1 MIAKEL
7 LNPKSI
13 VICGVSSDVH
23 KPGGKA
29 LKNLLES
36 PFKGQ
41 VYAVNPKETEVQ
53 GVKCY
58 AKVDDLPQ
66 VDCAILCIA
75 AKFCT
80 QTVDVLAKEKGTK
93 GFIIISAGFSEENAE
108 GAAIEKH
115 IVDTINSV
123 GGSLIGPNCT
133 GFLNTNYAGCFDTPI
148 PTLDPKGVDFITG
161 SGATA
166 VFIKEYGMSNGLKFN
181 SVWAVGNS
189 AQLGIEDVLEHL
201 DETFDP
207 ERSSRVIMLY
217 MEKIGDPQRL
227 LKHSRSLIN
236 KGCHIAAIK
245 SGGSVAGS
253 RAASS
258 HTGALATNDAAVDA
272 LFRKAG
278 IVRCQNRQELTT
290 VCAVFMYPELK
301 GNRCAVVT
309 HAGGPAVM
317 LTDVLSNGGMEVPS
331 LKEHPKAPELLSKLF
346 AGSSVGNPIDFLAT
360 GTAEQ
365 LGYILDAVENDFD
378 EIDFSVVIFGSP
390 GLFSNKEVYDLLDQ
404 KMRTCKKPIFPVLP
418 SIINVKEE
426 IEDFIAKGNI
436 NFPEECVL
444 GNAIC
449 KIYNTP
455 KPKTGIVES
464 LPIDKLIISP
474 ANEPANEPDKDA
486 VAAVAESIRQW
497 GMLSPITVSPK
508 DGNYRVVAGAKRVR
522 AAALAGMKE
531 IMAYIQEDAA
541 VSDQPDIDVVRIRK
555 TVERCK
561 DGYMEIADY
570 NELLDAAG
578 ISRKKSVEVSNKEDA
593 LAFAKEV
600 GCSKDVPLVMKVV
613 GPLHKSDVGG
623 VTLGVKDLDTVAR
636 EFDRLIVIPE
646 TYAVEMYPM
655 LDGTDVYIGA
665 IRDPKFGHQVFFGL
679 GGIFIEVLKDV
690 ESVLV
695 PTNKEEVLK
704 KLKNLKGYKI
714 LEGVRGQEGV
724 NLDLYADQIVR
735 VSALVQAAP
744 EIAEMDLNPLLG
756 NPRYVTA
763 VDARIRL
770 EK

>member
-13 VICGVSSDVH
+13 VVCGASSDIH

-36 PFKGQ
+36 PFRGP

-58 AKVDDLPQ
+58 ASVNDLPQ
-66 VDCAILCIA
+66 VECAILCIA
-75 AKFCT
+75 AKFCA
-80 QTVDVLAKEKGTK
+80 QTVDVLAKEKCCK
-93 GFIIISAGFSEENAE
+93 GFIIISAGFSEESHE
-108 GAAIEKH
+108 GAEIEKH

-133 GFLNTNYAGCFDTPI
+133 GFLNVNYAGCFDTPI
-148 PTLDPKGVDFITG
+148 PTLDPHGVDFITG

-166 VFIKEYGMSNGLKFN
+166 VFIKEYGISNGLKFN

-207 ERSSRVIMLY
+207 VKSSHVIMLY

-245 SGGSVAGS
+245 SGGSAAGS

-258 HTGALATNDAAVDA
+258 HTGALATNDAVVEA

-278 IVRCQNRQELTT
+278 IVRCHNRQELTT
-290 VCAVFMYPELK
+290 VCGVFMHPEIK
-301 GNRCAVVT
+301 GKRCAVIT

-317 LTDVLSNGGMEVPS
+317 LTDVLSDGGLEVPP
-331 LKEHPKAPELLSKLF
+331 LKDHPASPALLAKLF
-346 AGSSVGNPIDFLAT
+346 GGSSVGNPIDFLAT

-365 LGYILDAVENDFD
+365 LGYIIDTVENEYTD
-378 EIDFSVVIFGSP
+378 IDFSVVIFGSP
-390 GLFSNKEVYDLLDQ
+390 GLFSNKEVYDLLDE
-404 KMRTCKKPIFPVLP
+404 KMKTCKKPIFPVLP
-418 SIINVKEE
+418 SIINVKDE
-426 IEDFIAKGNI
+426 INDFIAKGRI

-449 KIYNTP
+449 KVYNTP
-455 KPKTGIVES
+455 KPQPENVEM
-464 LPIDKLIISP
+464 PKIDT
-474 ANEPANEPDKDA
+474 A
-486 VAAVAESIRQW
+486 
-497 GMLSPITVSPK
+497 
-508 DGNYRVVAGAKRVR
+508 
-522 AAALAGMKE
+522 
-531 IMAYIQEDAA
+531 
-541 VSDQPDIDVVRIRK
+541 RIRK
-555 TVERCK
+555 CIDSCEN
-561 DGYMEIADY
+561 GYIGPDKIY
-570 NELLDAAG
+570 ELLDAAG
-578 ISRKKSVEVSNKEDA
+578 IAQKQIRVVDKKQQA
-593 LAFAKEV
+593 LDFANQV
-600 GCSKDVPLVMKVV
+600 GYPLVMKVV
-613 GPLHKSDVGG
+613 GPVHKSDVGG
-623 VTLGVKDLDTVAR
+623 VTLNVRDIETVGK
-636 EFDRLIVIPE
+636 EFDRLMAIKD

-655 LDGTDVYIGA
+655 LDGTEVYIGA

-690 ESVLV
+690 QSALV
-695 PTNKEEVLK
+695 PINADEAKEALT
-704 KLKNLKGYKI
+704 KLRGYKI
-714 LEGVRGQEGV
+714 LQGVRGQQPV
-724 NLDLYADQIVR
+724 NVDIYAEQIAR
-735 VSALVQAAP
+735 VAALVMAAP

-756 NPRYVTA
+756 NPKNVVA
-763 VDARIRL
+763 VDARIRI

>member
-7 LNPKSI
+7 LNPRSI
-13 VICGVSSDVH
+13 VVCGASSDIH

-36 PFKGQ
+36 SFKGE
-41 VYAVNPKETEVQ
+41 VYAVNPKESEVQ

-58 AKVDDLPQ
+58 AKVEELPQ

-75 AKFCT
+75 AKFCAA
-80 QTVDVLAKEKGTK
+80 TVDVLTQQKGTK
-93 GFIIISAGFSEENAE
+93 GFIIVSAGFSEESAE
-108 GAAIEKH
+108 GAAVEKH
-115 IVDTINSV
+115 IVDSINAV

-133 GFLNTNYAGCFDTPI
+133 GFLNTNYSGCFDTPI
-148 PTLDPKGVDFITG
+148 PKLDPHGVDFITG

-166 VFIKEYGMSNGLKFN
+166 VFIKEYGISNGLTFN

-207 ERSSRVIMLY
+207 VKSSRVIMLY

-227 LKHSRSLIN
+227 LKHSRNLIN
-236 KGCHIAAIK
+236 KGCRIAAIK
-245 SGGSVAGS
+245 SGGSAAGS

-290 VCAVFMYPELK
+290 VCAVFMHPELK
-301 GNRCAVVT
+301 GKRCAVVT

-331 LKEHPKAPELLSKLF
+331 LKDHPKSPELLSKLF
-346 AGSSVGNPIDFLAT
+346 GGSSVGNPIDFLAT

-365 LGYILDAVENDFD
+365 LGYILDAVENDYD

-390 GLFSNKEVYDLLDQ
+390 GLFSNKEVYDLLDE
-404 KMRTCKKPIFPVLP
+404 KMKTCKKPIFPVLP
-418 SIINVKEE
+418 SIINVKDE
-426 IEDFIAKGNI
+426 IADFIAKGRI

-444 GNAIC
+444 GNALC
-449 KIYNTP
+449 KVYNTP
-455 KPKTGIVES
+455 KPQPENVEQ
-464 LPIDKLIISP
+464 P
-474 ANEPANEPDKDA
+474 A
-486 VAAVAESIRQW
+486 
-497 GMLSPITVSPK
+497 
-508 DGNYRVVAGAKRVR
+508 
-522 AAALAGMKE
+522 
-531 IMAYIQEDAA
+531 
-541 VSDQPDIDVVRIRK
+541 IDVARIRK
-555 TVERCK
+555 TIERCK
-561 DGYMEIADY
+561 SGYLEIADY

-578 ISRKKSVEVSNKEDA
+578 ISRKKSVEVSKVEDA
-593 LAFAKEV
+593 IAFAKEV

-623 VTLGVKDLDTVAR
+623 VTLGVKDLETVEK
-636 EFDRLIVIPE
+636 EFNRLIVIPE

-665 IRDPKFGHQVFFGL
+665 IKDAKFGHQIFFGL

-690 ESVLV
+690 QSALAPITAAEA
-695 PTNKEEVLK
+695 KEMLK
-704 KLKNLKGYKI
+704 QLKGYKI

-724 NLDLYADQIVR
+724 NLDLYADQIAR

-763 VDARIRL
+763 VDARIRI

>member
-1 MIAKEL
+1 MICKEL

-13 VICGVSSDVH
+13 VVCGASSDIH

-36 PFKGQ
+36 NFKGQ
-41 VYAVNPKETEVQ
+41 VYTVNPKETEVQ
-53 GVKCY
+53 GIKCY
-58 AKVDDLPQ
+58 TKVDDLPQ

-75 AKFCT
+75 AKFCA
-80 QTVDVLAKEKGTK
+80 QTVDVLTQQKGTK

-115 IVDTINSV
+115 IVDSINAV

-148 PTLDPKGVDFITG
+148 PTLDPHGVDFITG

-166 VFIKEYGMSNGLKFN
+166 VFIKEYGITNGLTFN

-207 ERSSRVIMLY
+207 EKSSRVIMLY
-217 MEKIGDPQRL
+217 MEKVGDPQRL

-245 SGGSVAGS
+245 SGGSAAGS

-290 VCAVFMYPELK
+290 VCGVFMYPELK

-331 LKEHPKAPELLSKLF
+331 LKDHPASPALLEKLF

-365 LGYILDAVENDFD
+365 LGYILDAVENDYED
-378 EIDFSVVIFGSP
+378 IDFSVVIFGSP
-390 GLFSNKEVYDLLDQ
+390 GLFSNREVYKLLDE
-404 KMRTCKKPIFPVLP
+404 KMKTCKKPIFPVLP

-426 IEDFIAKGNI
+426 IQEFIDRGRI

-444 GNAIC
+444 GNALC
-449 KIYNTP
+449 KVYNTP
-455 KPKTGIVES
+455 KPQPENVEQ
-464 LPIDKLIISP
+464 P
-474 ANEPANEPDKDA
+474 A
-486 VAAVAESIRQW
+486 
-497 GMLSPITVSPK
+497 
-508 DGNYRVVAGAKRVR
+508 
-522 AAALAGMKE
+522 
-531 IMAYIQEDAA
+531 
-541 VSDQPDIDVVRIRK
+541 IDVERIRK
-555 TVERCK
+555 TVDRCK

-578 ISRKKSVEVSNKEDA
+578 ISRKKSVEVDKVEDA
-593 LAFAKEV
+593 IAFAKEV

-623 VTLGVKDLDTVAR
+623 VTLGVKDLETVEK
-636 EFDRLIVIPE
+636 EFNRLIVIPE

-665 IRDPKFGHQVFFGL
+665 IKDPKFGHQIFFGL

-690 ESVLV
+690 QSALAPITAAEATEML
-695 PTNKEEVLK
+695 T
-704 KLKNLKGYKI
+704 KLRGYKI
-714 LEGVRGQEGV
+714 LQGVRGQEPV
-724 NLDLYADQIVR
+724 NIDLYAEQVAR

>member
-7 LNPKSI
+7 LNPRSI
-13 VICGVSSDVH
+13 VVCGASSDIH

-36 PFKGQ
+36 NFKGQ
-41 VYAVNPKETEVQ
+41 VYTVNPKETEVQ
-53 GVKCY
+53 GIKCY
-58 AKVDDLPQ
+58 TKVDDLPQ

-75 AKFCT
+75 AKFCA
-80 QTVDVLAKEKGTK
+80 QTVDVLTQQKGTK

-115 IVDTINSV
+115 IVDSINAV

-166 VFIKEYGMSNGLKFN
+166 VFIKEYGITNGLTFN

-207 ERSSRVIMLY
+207 EKSSRVIMLY
-217 MEKIGDPQRL
+217 MEKVGDPQRL

-245 SGGSVAGS
+245 SGGSAAGS

-290 VCAVFMYPELK
+290 VCGVFMYPELK

-331 LKEHPKAPELLSKLF
+331 LKDHPASPALLEKLF

-365 LGYILDAVENDFD
+365 LGYILDAVENDYED
-378 EIDFSVVIFGSP
+378 IDFSVVIFGSP
-390 GLFSNKEVYDLLDQ
+390 GLFSNREVYKLLDE
-404 KMRTCKKPIFPVLP
+404 KMKTCKKPIFPVLP

-426 IEDFIAKGNI
+426 IQEFIDRGRI

-444 GNAIC
+444 GNAVLGNALC
-449 KIYNTP
+449 KVYNTP
-455 KPKTGIVES
+455 KPQPENVEQ
-464 LPIDKLIISP
+464 P
-474 ANEPANEPDKDA
+474 A
-486 VAAVAESIRQW
+486 
-497 GMLSPITVSPK
+497 
-508 DGNYRVVAGAKRVR
+508 
-522 AAALAGMKE
+522 
-531 IMAYIQEDAA
+531 
-541 VSDQPDIDVVRIRK
+541 IDVERIRK
-555 TVERCK
+555 TVDRCK

-578 ISRKKSVEVSNKEDA
+578 ISRKKSVEVDKVEDA
-593 LAFAKEV
+593 IAFAKEV

-623 VTLGVKDLDTVAR
+623 VTLGVKDLETVEK
-636 EFDRLIVIPE
+636 EFNRLIVIPE

-665 IRDPKFGHQVFFGL
+665 IKDPKFGHQLFFGL

-690 ESVLV
+690 QSALAPITAAEA
-695 PTNKEEVLK
+695 KEMLT
-704 KLKNLKGYKI
+704 KLRGYKI
-714 LEGVRGQEGV
+714 LQGVRGQEPV
-724 NLDLYADQIVR
+724 NIDLYAEQVAR

>member
-1 MIAKEL
+1 MINPKL
-7 LNPKSI
+7 LDPKSI
-13 VICGVSSDVH
+13 VVCGASSDIH

-36 PFKGQ
+36 AFHGE

-75 AKFCT
+75 AKFCA
-80 QTVDVLAKEKGTK
+80 QTVDILAKEKGCR
-93 GFIIISAGFSEENAE
+93 GFIIVSAGFSEESHE
-108 GAAIEKH
+108 GAEIEKH

-133 GFLNTNYAGCFDTPI
+133 GFLNTNYSGCFDTPI
-148 PTLDPKGVDFITG
+148 PKLDPKGVDFITG

-207 ERSSRVIMLY
+207 EKSSHVIMLY

-245 SGGSVAGS
+245 SGGSAAGS

-272 LFRKAG
+272 LFQKAG

-290 VCAVFMYPELK
+290 VCGVFMHPELK
-301 GNRCAVVT
+301 GKRCAVIT

-317 LTDVLSNGGMEVPS
+317 LTDVLSNGGMEVPP
-331 LKEHPKAPELLSKLF
+331 LKDHPASPALLAKLF
-346 AGSSVGNPIDFLAT
+346 GGSSVGNPIDFLAT

-365 LGYILDAVENDFD
+365 LGYIIDTVENEYD

-390 GLFSNKEVYDLLDQ
+390 GLFSNKEVYNLLDE
-404 KMRTCKKPIFPVLP
+404 KMKTCKKPIFPVLP
-418 SIINVKEE
+418 SIINVKDE
-426 IEDFIAKGNI
+426 INDFIAKGRI

-444 GNAIC
+444 GNALV
-449 KIYNTP
+449 KVYNTP
-455 KPKTGIVES
+455 KPQPEHVD
-464 LPIDKLIISP
+464 LPKVD
-474 ANEPANEPDKDA
+474 
-486 VAAVAESIRQW
+486 VA
-497 GMLSPITVSPK
+497 
-508 DGNYRVVAGAKRVR
+508 
-522 AAALAGMKE
+522 
-531 IMAYIQEDAA
+531 
-541 VSDQPDIDVVRIRK
+541 RIRA
-555 TVERCK
+555 TVDRCK

-578 ISRKKSVEVSNKEDA
+578 ISRKKSVEVSKKEDA

-623 VTLGVKDLDTVAR
+623 VTLGVKDLDTVAK

-665 IRDPKFGHQVFFGL
+665 IRDEKFGHQIFFGL

-690 ESVLV
+690 QSALAPITAAEA
-695 PTNKEEVLK
+695 KEMLT
-704 KLKNLKGYKI
+704 KLRGYKI
-714 LEGVRGQEGV
+714 LQGVRGQEPV
-724 NLDLYADQIVR
+724 NLDLYADQIAR

-756 NPRYVTA
+756 NPKYVTA

>member
-7 LNPKSI
+7 LNPRSI
-13 VICGVSSDVH
+13 VVCGASSDIH
-23 KPGGKA
+23 KPGGKS

-36 PFKGQ
+36 PFKGN

-58 AKVDDLPQ
+58 SRVEDLPQ

-75 AKFCT
+75 AKFCA
-80 QTVDVLAKEKGTK
+80 QTVDVLAKEKGCK
-93 GFIIISAGFSEENAE
+93 GFIIVSAGFSEENAE

-133 GFLNTNYAGCFDTPI
+133 GFLNVNYAGCFDTPI
-148 PTLDPKGVDFITG
+148 PPLDPKGVDFITG

-166 VFIKEYGMSNGLKFN
+166 VFIKEYGISNGLKFN

-207 ERSSRVIMLY
+207 EKSSHVIMLY

-245 SGGSVAGS
+245 SGGSAAGS

-290 VCAVFMYPELK
+290 VCAVFMHPELK
-301 GNRCAVVT
+301 GKRCAVIT

-331 LKEHPKAPELLSKLF
+331 LKDHPASPALLEKLF
-346 AGSSVGNPIDFLAT
+346 GGSSVGNPIDFLAT

-365 LGYILDAVENDFD
+365 LGYIIDTVENEYD

-390 GLFSNKEVYDLLDQ
+390 GLFSNKEVYDLLDE
-404 KMRTCKKPIFPVLP
+404 KMKTCKKPIFPVLP
-418 SIINVKEE
+418 SIINVKDE
-426 IEDFIAKGNI
+426 INDFISKGRI

-449 KIYNTP
+449 KVYNTP
-455 KPKTGIVES
+455 KPQPVDVE
-464 LPIDKLIISP
+464 
-474 ANEPANEPDKDA
+474 
-486 VAAVAESIRQW
+486 Q
-497 GMLSPITVSPK
+497 PK
-508 DGNYRVVAGAKRVR
+508 
-522 AAALAGMKE
+522 
-531 IMAYIQEDAA
+531 
-541 VSDQPDIDVVRIRK
+541 IDVARIRA
-555 TVERCK
+555 TVDRCK
-561 DGYMEIADY
+561 DGYLEIADY

-578 ISRKKSVEVSNKEDA
+578 ISRKKSVEVSKKEDA

-623 VTLGVKDLDTVAR
+623 VTLGVKDLDTVAK

-665 IRDPKFGHQVFFGL
+665 IRDPKFGHQIFFGL

-690 ESVLV
+690 QSALAPISAAEA
-695 PTNKEEVLK
+695 KEMLK
-704 KLKNLKGYKI
+704 QLKGYKI

-724 NLDLYADQIVR
+724 NLDLYAEQVAR

>member
-7 LNPKSI
+7 LNPRSI
-13 VICGVSSDVH
+13 VVCGASSDIH

-36 PFKGQ
+36 PFSGP
-41 VYAVNPKETEVQ
+41 VYAVNPKETEVH

-66 VDCAILCIA
+66 VECAILCIA
-75 AKFCT
+75 AKFCA
-80 QTVDVLAKEKGTK
+80 QTVDVLAKEKGCK
-93 GFIIISAGFSEENAE
+93 GFIIISAGFSEESHE
-108 GAAIEKH
+108 GALIEQH
-115 IVDTINSV
+115 ITDTINSV

-133 GFLNTNYAGCFDTPI
+133 GFLNVHYAGCFDTPI
-148 PTLDPKGVDFITG
+148 PPLNPKGVDFITG

-166 VFIKEYGMSNGLKFN
+166 VFIKEYGMSNGLQFN

-207 ERSSRVIMLY
+207 EKSSHVIMLY

-245 SGGSVAGS
+245 SGGSAAGS

-278 IVRCQNRQELTT
+278 IVRCHNRQELTT
-290 VCAVFMYPELK
+290 VCGVFMYPEIK
-301 GNRCAVVT
+301 GKRCAVIT

-317 LTDVLSNGGMEVPS
+317 LTDVLSNGGMEVPP
-331 LKEHPKAPELLSKLF
+331 LKDHPASPALLAKLF
-346 AGSSVGNPIDFLAT
+346 GGSSVGNPIDFLAT

-365 LGYILDAVENDFD
+365 LGYIIDTVENEYD

-390 GLFSNKEVYDLLDQ
+390 GLFSNKEVYDLLDE
-404 KMRTCKKPIFPVLP
+404 KMKTCKKPIFPVLP
-418 SIINVKEE
+418 SIINVKDE
-426 IEDFIAKGNI
+426 IEDFIAKGRI

-449 KIYNTP
+449 KVYNTP
-455 KPKTGIVES
+455 KPQPEHVE
-464 LPIDKLIISP
+464 LPK
-474 ANEPANEPDKDA
+474 
-486 VAAVAESIRQW
+486 
-497 GMLSPITVSPK
+497 
-508 DGNYRVVAGAKRVR
+508 
-522 AAALAGMKE
+522 
-531 IMAYIQEDAA
+531 
-541 VSDQPDIDVVRIRK
+541 IDVARIRK
-555 TVERCK
+555 TIDRCK
-561 DGYMEIADY
+561 DGYLEIADY

-578 ISRKKSVEVSNKEDA
+578 ISRKKSVEVSKKEDA

-623 VTLGVKDLDTVAR
+623 VTLGVKDLDTVAK

-655 LDGTDVYIGA
+655 LEGTDVYIGA
-665 IRDPKFGHQVFFGL
+665 IKDAKFGHQIFFGL

-690 ESVLV
+690 QSALAPITAEEA
-695 PTNKEEVLK
+695 KEMLK
-704 KLKNLKGYKI
+704 QLKGYKI
-714 LEGVRGQEGV
+714 LQGVRGQEGV
-724 NLDLYADQIVR
+724 NLDLYADQVAR

-763 VDARIRL
+763 VDARIRI

>member
-7 LNPKSI
+7 LNPRSI
-13 VICGVSSDVH
+13 VICGASSDIH

-36 PFKGQ
+36 SFSGP

-53 GVKCY
+53 GIKCY
-58 AKVDDLPQ
+58 AKVEDLPQ

-75 AKFCT
+75 AKFCA
-80 QTVDVLAKEKGTK
+80 QTVDVLTQQKGTK
-93 GFIIISAGFSEENAE
+93 GFIIVSAGFSEENAE

-115 IVDTINSV
+115 IVDSINAV

-133 GFLNTNYAGCFDTPI
+133 GFLNTNYSGCFDTPI
-148 PTLDPKGVDFITG
+148 PKLDPKGVDFITG

-166 VFIKEYGMSNGLKFN
+166 VFIKEYGMTNGLKFN

-207 ERSSRVIMLY
+207 EKSSHVIMLY

-245 SGGSVAGS
+245 SGGSAAGS

-290 VCAVFMYPELK
+290 VCGVFMYPEIK
-301 GNRCAVVT
+301 GKRCAVIT

-317 LTDVLSNGGMEVPS
+317 LTDVLSNNGIEVPS
-331 LKEHPKAPELLSKLF
+331 LKDHPASPALLEKLF
-346 AGSSVGNPIDFLAT
+346 GGSSVGNPIDFLAT

-365 LGYILDAVENDFD
+365 LGYIIDTVENEYTD
-378 EIDFSVVIFGSP
+378 IDFSVVIFGSP
-390 GLFSNKEVYDLLDQ
+390 GLFSNREVYALLNE
-404 KMRTCKKPIFPVLP
+404 KMKTCKKPIFPVLP
-418 SIINVKEE
+418 SIINVKSE

-444 GNAIC
+444 GNALV
-449 KIYNTP
+449 KVYHTP
-455 KPKTGIVES
+455 KPQPENVEQ
-464 LPIDKLIISP
+464 P
-474 ANEPANEPDKDA
+474 A
-486 VAAVAESIRQW
+486 
-497 GMLSPITVSPK
+497 
-508 DGNYRVVAGAKRVR
+508 
-522 AAALAGMKE
+522 
-531 IMAYIQEDAA
+531 
-541 VSDQPDIDVVRIRK
+541 IDVARIRK

-561 DGYMEIADY
+561 SGYMEIADY

-578 ISRKKSVEVSNKEDA
+578 ISRKKSVEVSKVEDA

-623 VTLGVKDLDTVAR
+623 VTLGVKDLATVEK
-636 EFDRLIVIPE
+636 EFNRLIVIPE

-665 IRDPKFGHQVFFGL
+665 IKDPKFGHQIFFGL

-690 ESVLV
+690 QSALAPISAAEA
-695 PTNKEEVLK
+695 KEALT
-704 KLKNLKGYKI
+704 KLRGYKI
-714 LEGVRGQEGV
+714 LQGVRGQEAV
-724 NLDLYADQIVR
+724 NIDLYADQIAR

>member
-1 MIAKEL
+1 MINPKL
-7 LNPKSI
+7 LNPQSI
-13 VICGVSSDVH
+13 VICGASSDIH
-23 KPGGKA
+23 KPGGKS

-41 VYAVNPKETEVQ
+41 IYAVNPKETEVQ

-75 AKFCT
+75 AKFCA
-80 QTVDVLAKEKGTK
+80 QTVDVLAKEKGCR
-93 GFIIISAGFSEENAE
+93 GFIIVSAGFSEESHE
-108 GAAIEKH
+108 GAEIEKH
-115 IVDTINSV
+115 IVETINSV

-133 GFLNTNYAGCFDTPI
+133 GFLNVNYAGCFDTPI
-148 PTLDPKGVDFITG
+148 PKLDPKGVDFITG

-207 ERSSRVIMLY
+207 EKSSHVIMLY
-217 MEKIGDPQRL
+217 MEKIGDPMRL
-227 LKHSRSLIN
+227 LKHSRNLIN

-245 SGGSVAGS
+245 SGGSAAGS

-272 LFRKAG
+272 LFQKAG
-278 IVRCQNRQELTT
+278 IVRCHNRQELTT
-290 VCAVFMYPELK
+290 VCAVFMHPEIK
-301 GNRCAVVT
+301 GKRCAVIT

-331 LKEHPKAPELLSKLF
+331 LKDHPASPALLAKLF
-346 AGSSVGNPIDFLAT
+346 GGSSVGNPIDFLAT

-365 LGYILDAVENDFD
+365 LGYIIDTVENEYD

-390 GLFSNKEVYDLLDQ
+390 GLFSNKEVYDLLDE
-404 KMRTCKKPIFPVLP
+404 KMKTCKKPIFPVLP
-418 SIINVKEE
+418 SIINVKDE
-426 IEDFIAKGNI
+426 INDFIAKGRI

-449 KIYNTP
+449 KVYNTP
-455 KPKTGIVES
+455 KPQPEHVE
-464 LPIDKLIISP
+464 LP
-474 ANEPANEPDKDA
+474 
-486 VAAVAESIRQW
+486 Q
-497 GMLSPITVSPK
+497 
-508 DGNYRVVAGAKRVR
+508 
-522 AAALAGMKE
+522 
-531 IMAYIQEDAA
+531 
-541 VSDQPDIDVVRIRK
+541 IDVARIRA
-555 TVERCK
+555 TVDRCK

-578 ISRKKSVEVSNKEDA
+578 ISRKKSVEVSKKEDA

-623 VTLGVKDLDTVAR
+623 VTLNVKDMDTVSK
-636 EFDRLIVIPE
+636 EFDRLMAIKD

-665 IRDPKFGHQVFFGL
+665 IKDAKFGHQIFFGL

-690 ESVLV
+690 QSALAPITAAEA
-695 PTNKEEVLK
+695 KEMLT
-704 KLKNLKGYKI
+704 KLRGYKI
-714 LEGVRGQEGV
+714 LQGVRGQEPV
-724 NLDLYADQIVR
+724 NLDLYADQVAR

>member
-13 VICGVSSDVH
+13 VICGASSDIH
-23 KPGGKA
+23 KPGGKS

-36 PFKGQ
+36 PFKGKI
-41 VYAVNPKETEVQ
+41 YAVNPKETEVQ

-66 VDCAILCIA
+66 VDCALLCIA
-75 AKFCT
+75 AKFCA
-80 QTVDVLAKEKGTK
+80 QTVDVLAKEKGCK
-93 GFIIISAGFSEENAE
+93 GFIIISAGFSEESHE
-108 GAAIEKH
+108 GAEIEKH

-133 GFLNTNYAGCFDTPI
+133 GFLNVNYAGCFDTPI
-148 PTLDPKGVDFITG
+148 PPLNPKGVDFITG

-166 VFIKEYGMSNGLKFN
+166 VFIKEYGMSNGLQFN

-207 ERSSRVIMLY
+207 EKSSHVIMLY

-245 SGGSVAGS
+245 SGNSAAGS

-258 HTGALATNDAAVDA
+258 HTGALATSDAAVDA

-290 VCAVFMYPELK
+290 VCAVFMHPELK
-301 GNRCAVVT
+301 GKRCAVVT

-317 LTDVLSNGGMEVPS
+317 LTDVLSNGGMEIPS

-346 AGSSVGNPIDFLAT
+346 GGSSVGNPIDFLAT

-390 GLFSNKEVYDLLDQ
+390 GLFSNKEVYDLLDE
-404 KMRTCKKPIFPVLP
+404 KMKTCKKPIFPVLP
-418 SIINVKEE
+418 SIINVKDE
-426 IEDFIAKGNI
+426 IEDFIAKGRI

-449 KIYNTP
+449 KVYNTP
-455 KPKTGIVES
+455 KPQPEHVE
-464 LPIDKLIISP
+464 LPKID
-474 ANEPANEPDKDA
+474 
-486 VAAVAESIRQW
+486 VA
-497 GMLSPITVSPK
+497 
-508 DGNYRVVAGAKRVR
+508 RVR
-522 AAALAGMKE
+522 KT
-531 IMAYIQEDAA
+531 
-541 VSDQPDIDVVRIRK
+541 ID
-555 TVERCK
+555 RCK
-561 DGYMEIADY
+561 DGYLEIADY

-578 ISRKKSVEVSNKEDA
+578 ISRKKSVEVSKKEDA

-623 VTLGVKDLDTVAR
+623 VTLGVKDLDTVAK

-655 LDGTDVYIGA
+655 LDGLDVYIGA
-665 IRDPKFGHQVFFGL
+665 IKDAKFGHQIFFGL

-690 ESVLV
+690 QSALAPITAAEA
-695 PTNKEEVLK
+695 KEMLK
-704 KLKNLKGYKI
+704 QLKGYKI
-714 LEGVRGQEGV
+714 LQGVRGQEGV
-724 NLDLYADQIVR
+724 NIDLYADQVAR

-744 EIAEMDLNPLLG
+744 EIVEMDLNPLLG

-763 VDARIRL
+763 VDARIRI

>member
-1 MIAKEL
+1 MINPKL
-7 LNPKSI
+7 LNPQSI
-13 VICGVSSDVH
+13 VVCGASSDIH

-36 PFKGQ
+36 AFQGQ

-75 AKFCT
+75 AKFCA
-80 QTVDVLAKEKGTK
+80 QTVDVLTQQKGTK
-93 GFIIISAGFSEENAE
+93 GFIIISAGFSEESAE

-115 IVDTINSV
+115 IVDAINAV

-133 GFLNTNYAGCFDTPI
+133 GFLNTNYSGCFDTPI
-148 PTLDPKGVDFITG
+148 PKLDPKGVDFITG

-201 DETFDP
+201 DESFDP
-207 ERSSRVIMLY
+207 EKSSHVIMLY

-245 SGGSVAGS
+245 SGGSAAGS

-272 LFRKAG
+272 LFQKAG
-278 IVRCQNRQELTT
+278 IVRCHNRQELTT
-290 VCAVFMYPELK
+290 VCGVFMHPEIK
-301 GNRCAVVT
+301 GKRCAVIT

-317 LTDVLSNGGMEVPS
+317 LTDVLSNGGIEVPP
-331 LKEHPKAPELLSKLF
+331 LKDHPASPALLAKLF
-346 AGSSVGNPIDFLAT
+346 GGSSVGNPIDFLAT

-365 LGYILDAVENDFD
+365 LGYIIDTVENEYD

-390 GLFSNKEVYDLLDQ
+390 GLFSNKEVYDLLDE
-404 KMRTCKKPIFPVLP
+404 KMKTCKKPIFPVLP
-418 SIINVKEE
+418 SIINVKQE
-426 IEDFIAKGNI
+426 IEDFISKGRI

-444 GNAIC
+444 GNALV
-449 KIYNTP
+449 KVYNTP
-455 KPKTGIVES
+455 KPQPEHVE
-464 LPIDKLIISP
+464 LPQVD
-474 ANEPANEPDKDA
+474 
-486 VAAVAESIRQW
+486 VA
-497 GMLSPITVSPK
+497 
-508 DGNYRVVAGAKRVR
+508 
-522 AAALAGMKE
+522 
-531 IMAYIQEDAA
+531 
-541 VSDQPDIDVVRIRK
+541 RIRA
-555 TVERCK
+555 TVDRCK

-578 ISRKKSVEVSNKEDA
+578 ISRKKSVEVSKKEDA

-623 VTLGVKDLDTVAR
+623 VTLGVKDLDTVAK

-665 IRDPKFGHQVFFGL
+665 IKDPKFGHQIFFGL

-690 ESVLV
+690 QSALAPITAAEA
-695 PTNKEEVLK
+695 KEMLT
-704 KLKNLKGYKI
+704 KLRGYKI
-714 LEGVRGQEGV
+714 LQGVRGQEPV
-724 NLDLYADQIVR
+724 NLDLYADQIAR

>member
-1 MIAKEL
+1 MINPKL
-7 LNPKSI
+7 LNPQSI
-13 VICGVSSDVH
+13 VICGASSDIH

-36 PFKGQ
+36 AFQGQ
-41 VYAVNPKETEVQ
+41 IYAVNPKETEVQ

-75 AKFCT
+75 AKFCA
-80 QTVDVLAKEKGTK
+80 QTVDVLTQQKGTK

-115 IVDTINSV
+115 IVDAINAV

-133 GFLNTNYAGCFDTPI
+133 GFLNTNYSGCFDTPI
-148 PTLDPKGVDFITG
+148 PKLDPKGVDFITG

-207 ERSSRVIMLY
+207 EKSSRVIMLY
-217 MEKIGDPQRL
+217 MEKIGDPMRL

-245 SGGSVAGS
+245 SGGSAAGS

-272 LFRKAG
+272 LFQKAG
-278 IVRCQNRQELTT
+278 IVRCHNRQELTT
-290 VCAVFMYPELK
+290 VCGVFMHPEIK
-301 GNRCAVVT
+301 GKRCAVIT

-317 LTDVLSNGGMEVPS
+317 LTDVLSNGGMEVPP
-331 LKEHPKAPELLSKLF
+331 LKDHPASPALLAKLF
-346 AGSSVGNPIDFLAT
+346 GGSSVGNPIDFLAT

-365 LGYILDAVENDFD
+365 LGYIIDTVENEYD

-390 GLFSNKEVYDLLDQ
+390 GLFSNKEVYDLLDE
-404 KMRTCKKPIFPVLP
+404 KMKTCKKPIFPVLP
-418 SIINVKEE
+418 SIINVKDE
-426 IEDFIAKGNI
+426 INDFIAKGRI

-444 GNAIC
+444 GNAIV
-449 KIYNTP
+449 KVYNTP
-455 KPKTGIVES
+455 KPQPEHVE
-464 LPIDKLIISP
+464 LPQVD
-474 ANEPANEPDKDA
+474 
-486 VAAVAESIRQW
+486 VA
-497 GMLSPITVSPK
+497 
-508 DGNYRVVAGAKRVR
+508 
-522 AAALAGMKE
+522 
-531 IMAYIQEDAA
+531 
-541 VSDQPDIDVVRIRK
+541 RIRA
-555 TVERCK
+555 TVDRCK

-578 ISRKKSVEVSNKEDA
+578 ISRKEDA

-613 GPLHKSDVGG
+613 GPLHKSDEGG
-623 VTLGVKDLDTVAR
+623 VTLGVKDLDTVAK

-665 IRDPKFGHQVFFGL
+665 IRDPKFGHQIFFGL

-690 ESVLV
+690 QSALAPITAAEA
-695 PTNKEEVLK
+695 KEMLT
-704 KLKNLKGYKI
+704 KLRGYKI
-714 LEGVRGQEGV
+714 LQGVRGQEPV
-724 NLDLYADQIVR
+724 NLDLYADQIAR

>member
-1 MIAKEL
+1 MIAREL

-13 VICGVSSDVH
+13 VVCGASSDIH

-36 PFKGQ
+36 PFQGP

-66 VDCAILCIA
+66 VECAIICIA
-75 AKFCT
+75 AKFCA
-80 QTVDVLAKEKGTK
+80 QTVDVLAKEKGCK

-133 GFLNTNYAGCFDTPI
+133 GFLNVNYAGCFDTPI
-148 PTLDPKGVDFITG
+148 PTLYPKGVDFITG

-189 AQLGIEDVLEHL
+189 AQLGIEDVLEYL

-207 ERSSRVIMLY
+207 VKSSHVIMLY

-245 SGGSVAGS
+245 SGGSAAGS
-253 RAASS
+253 RAALS
-258 HTGALATNDAAVDA
+258 HTGALATNDAVVDA

-278 IVRCQNRQELTT
+278 IVRCHNRQELTT
-290 VCAVFMYPELK
+290 VCGVFMHPELK
-301 GNRCAVVT
+301 GKRCAVIT

-331 LKEHPKAPELLSKLF
+331 LKEHPASPALLAKLF
-346 AGSSVGNPIDFLAT
+346 GGSSVGNPIDFLAT

-365 LGYILDAVENDFD
+365 LGYIIDTVENEYTD
-378 EIDFSVVIFGSP
+378 IDFSVVIFGSP
-390 GLFSNKEVYDLLDQ
+390 GLFSNKEVYDLLDE
-404 KMRTCKKPIFPVLP
+404 KMKTCKKPIFPVLP
-418 SIINVKEE
+418 SIINVKDE
-426 IEDFIAKGNI
+426 IEDFIAKGRI

-449 KIYNTP
+449 KVYNTP
-455 KPKTGIVES
+455 KPQPEN
-464 LPIDKLIISP
+464 PDMPNIDVKRIREVIDSCD
-474 ANEPANEPDKDA
+474 NGYIDPDK
-486 VAAVAESIRQW
+486 IYQ
-497 GMLSPITVSPK
+497 
-508 DGNYRVVAGAKRVR
+508 
-522 AAALAGMKE
+522 
-531 IMAYIQEDAA
+531 
-541 VSDQPDIDVVRIRK
+541 
-555 TVERCK
+555 
-561 DGYMEIADY
+561 
-570 NELLDAAG
+570 LLDAAG
-578 ISRKKSVEVSNKEDA
+578 IAQKQIRVVDQKQQAVD
-593 LAFAKEV
+593 FANEV
-600 GCSKDVPLVMKVV
+600 GYPLVMKVV
-613 GPLHKSDVGG
+613 GPVHKSDVGG
-623 VTLGVKDLDTVAR
+623 VTLNVRDIDTVQK
-636 EFDRLIVIPE
+636 EFDRLMAIKD

-655 LDGTDVYIGA
+655 LDGTEVYIGA
-665 IRDPKFGHQVFFGL
+665 IRDAKFGHQVFFGL

-690 ESVLV
+690 QSALAPVNVAEAKDLL
-695 PTNKEEVLK
+695 T
-704 KLKNLKGYKI
+704 KLRGYKI
-714 LEGVRGQEGV
+714 LQGVRGQQPV
-724 NLDLYADQIVR
+724 NIDVYAEQIAR
-735 VSALVQAAP
+735 VSTLVMAAP

-756 NPRYVTA
+756 NPKNVVA
-763 VDARIRL
+763 VDARIRI

>member
-13 VICGVSSDVH
+13 VVCGASSDIH

-36 PFKGQ
+36 PFEGP

-53 GVKCY
+53 GVRCY

-75 AKFCT
+75 AKFCA
-80 QTVDVLAKEKGTK
+80 QTVDVLALQKGCK
-93 GFIIISAGFSEENAE
+93 GFIIISAGFSEESHE
-108 GAAIEKH
+108 GAEIEKH

-133 GFLNTNYAGCFDTPI
+133 GFLNVNYAGCFDTPI
-148 PTLDPKGVDFITG
+148 PTLDPHGVDFITG

-166 VFIKEYGMSNGLKFN
+166 VFIKEYGISNGLKFN

-207 ERSSRVIMLY
+207 VKSSRVIMLY

-245 SGGSVAGS
+245 SGNSAAGS

-258 HTGALATNDAAVDA
+258 HTGALATSDAAVDA

-278 IVRCQNRQELTT
+278 IVRCHNRQELTT
-290 VCAVFMYPELK
+290 VCGVFMHPEIK
-301 GNRCAVVT
+301 GKRCAVIT

-331 LKEHPKAPELLSKLF
+331 LKEHPASPALLAKLF
-346 AGSSVGNPIDFLAT
+346 GGSSVGNPIDFLAT

-365 LGYILDAVENDFD
+365 LGYIIDTVENEYTD
-378 EIDFSVVIFGSP
+378 IDFSVVIFGSP
-390 GLFSNKEVYDLLDQ
+390 GLFSNKEVYDLLDE
-404 KMRTCKKPIFPVLP
+404 KMKTCKKPIFPVLP
-418 SIINVKEE
+418 SIINVKDE
-426 IEDFIAKGNI
+426 INDFIAKGRI

-449 KIYNTP
+449 KVYNTP
-455 KPKTGIVES
+455 KPQPEHVE
-464 LPIDKLIISP
+464 LPK
-474 ANEPANEPDKDA
+474 
-486 VAAVAESIRQW
+486 
-497 GMLSPITVSPK
+497 
-508 DGNYRVVAGAKRVR
+508 
-522 AAALAGMKE
+522 
-531 IMAYIQEDAA
+531 
-541 VSDQPDIDVVRIRK
+541 IDVARIRK
-555 TVERCK
+555 TIDRCK
-561 DGYMEIADY
+561 SGYLEIADY

-578 ISRKKSVEVSNKEDA
+578 ISRKKSIEVSKKEDA

-623 VTLGVKDLDTVAR
+623 VTLGVKDLDTVAK

-655 LDGTDVYIGA
+655 LDGIDVYIGA
-665 IRDPKFGHQVFFGL
+665 IKDAKFGHQIFFGL

-690 ESVLV
+690 QSALAPITADEA
-695 PTNKEEVLK
+695 KEMLK
-704 KLKNLKGYKI
+704 QLKGYKI
-714 LEGVRGQEGV
+714 LQGVRGQEGV
-724 NLDLYADQIVR
+724 NIDLYADQVAR

-763 VDARIRL
+763 VDARIRI

>member
-7 LNPKSI
+7 LNPRSI
-13 VICGVSSDVH
+13 VICGASSDIH
-23 KPGGKA
+23 KPGGKS

-41 VYAVNPKETEVQ
+41 IYAVNPKETEVQ

-66 VDCAILCIA
+66 VDCALLCIA
-75 AKFCT
+75 AKFCA
-80 QTVDVLAKEKGTK
+80 QTVDVLAKEKGCK

-133 GFLNTNYAGCFDTPI
+133 GFLNVNYAGCFDTPI
-148 PTLDPKGVDFITG
+148 PKLDPKGVDFITG

-207 ERSSRVIMLY
+207 EKSSHVIMLY
-217 MEKIGDPQRL
+217 MEKIGDPMRL

-245 SGGSVAGS
+245 SGGSAAGS

-278 IVRCQNRQELTT
+278 IVRCHNRQELTT
-290 VCAVFMYPELK
+290 VCGVFMHPEIK
-301 GNRCAVVT
+301 GKRCAVIT

-317 LTDVLSNGGMEVPS
+317 LTDVLSNGGMEVPP
-331 LKEHPKAPELLSKLF
+331 LKDHPASAALLEKLF
-346 AGSSVGNPIDFLAT
+346 GGSSVGNPIDFLAT

-365 LGYILDAVENDFD
+365 LGYIIDTVENEYD

-390 GLFSNKEVYDLLDQ
+390 GLFSNKEVYDLLDE
-404 KMRTCKKPIFPVLP
+404 KMKTCKKPIFPVLP
-418 SIINVKEE
+418 SIINVKDE
-426 IEDFIAKGNI
+426 IEDFIAKGRI

-449 KIYNTP
+449 KVYNTP
-455 KPKTGIVES
+455 KPQPEHVE
-464 LPIDKLIISP
+464 LPK
-474 ANEPANEPDKDA
+474 
-486 VAAVAESIRQW
+486 
-497 GMLSPITVSPK
+497 
-508 DGNYRVVAGAKRVR
+508 
-522 AAALAGMKE
+522 
-531 IMAYIQEDAA
+531 
-541 VSDQPDIDVVRIRK
+541 IDVARIRK
-555 TVERCK
+555 TIDRCK
-561 DGYMEIADY
+561 DGYLEIADY

-578 ISRKKSVEVSNKEDA
+578 ISRKKSVEVSKKEDA

-623 VTLGVKDLDTVAR
+623 VTLNVKDLDTVSK
-636 EFDRLIVIPE
+636 EFDRLMAIKD

-665 IRDPKFGHQVFFGL
+665 IKDPKFGHQIFFGL

-690 ESVLV
+690 QSALAPITADEA
-695 PTNKEEVLK
+695 KEMLK
-704 KLKNLKGYKI
+704 QLKGYKI
-714 LEGVRGQEGV
+714 LQGVRGQEGV
-724 NLDLYADQIVR
+724 NLDLYADQIAR

-763 VDARIRL
+763 VDARIRI

>member
-13 VICGVSSDVH
+13 VVCGASSDIH

-36 PFKGQ
+36 PFSGP

-66 VDCAILCIA
+66 VDCAIICIA
-75 AKFCT
+75 AKFCA
-80 QTVDVLAKEKGTK
+80 QTVDVLAKEKGCK

-133 GFLNTNYAGCFDTPI
+133 GFLNVNYAGCFDTPI

-207 ERSSRVIMLY
+207 EKSSRVIMLY

-245 SGGSVAGS
+245 SGGSAAGS

-258 HTGALATNDAAVDA
+258 HTGALATNDAVVDA

-290 VCAVFMYPELK
+290 VCGVFMHPEIK
-301 GNRCAVVT
+301 GKRCAVIT

-331 LKEHPKAPELLSKLF
+331 LKEHPASPALLEKLF

-365 LGYILDAVENDFD
+365 LGYIIDTVENEYTD
-378 EIDFSVVIFGSP
+378 IDFSVVIFGSP

-404 KMRTCKKPIFPVLP
+404 KMKTCKKPIFPVLP
-418 SIINVKEE
+418 SIINVKDE
-426 IEDFIAKGNI
+426 IEDFISKGRI

-449 KIYNTP
+449 KVYNTP
-455 KPKTGIVES
+455 KPQPENVEM
-464 LPIDKLIISP
+464 PKIDT
-474 ANEPANEPDKDA
+474 A
-486 VAAVAESIRQW
+486 
-497 GMLSPITVSPK
+497 
-508 DGNYRVVAGAKRVR
+508 
-522 AAALAGMKE
+522 
-531 IMAYIQEDAA
+531 
-541 VSDQPDIDVVRIRK
+541 RIRK
-555 TVERCK
+555 CVDSCEN
-561 DGYMEIADY
+561 GYIGPDKIY
-570 NELLDAAG
+570 ELLDAAG
-578 ISRKKSVEVSNKEDA
+578 IAQKQIRVVDKKQQA
-593 LAFAKEV
+593 LDFANEV
-600 GCSKDVPLVMKVV
+600 GYPLVMKVV
-613 GPLHKSDVGG
+613 GPVHKSDVGG
-623 VTLGVKDLDTVAR
+623 VTLNVRDIETVGK
-636 EFDRLIVIPE
+636 EFDRLMAIKD

-655 LDGTDVYIGA
+655 LDGTEVYIGA
-665 IRDPKFGHQVFFGL
+665 IRDAKFGHQVFFGL

-690 ESVLV
+690 QSSLV
-695 PTNKEEVLK
+695 PISAAEAKEALT
-704 KLKNLKGYKI
+704 KLRGYKI
-714 LEGVRGQEGV
+714 LQGVRGQEGV
-724 NLDLYADQIVR
+724 NLDLYAEQVAR

>member
-13 VICGVSSDVH
+13 VVCGASSDIH

-36 PFKGQ
+36 PFSGP

-66 VDCAILCIA
+66 VDCAIICIA
-75 AKFCT
+75 AKFCA
-80 QTVDVLAKEKGTK
+80 QTVDVLAKEKGCK

-133 GFLNTNYAGCFDTPI
+133 GFLNVNYAGCFDTPI

-207 ERSSRVIMLY
+207 EKSSRVIMLY

-245 SGGSVAGS
+245 SGGSAAGS

-258 HTGALATNDAAVDA
+258 HTGALATNDAVVDA

-290 VCAVFMYPELK
+290 VCGVFMHPEIK
-301 GNRCAVVT
+301 GKRCAVIT

-331 LKEHPKAPELLSKLF
+331 LKEHPASPALLEKLF

-365 LGYILDAVENDFD
+365 LGYIIDTVENEYTD
-378 EIDFSVVIFGSP
+378 IDFSVVIFGSP

-404 KMRTCKKPIFPVLP
+404 KMKTCKKPIFPVLP
-418 SIINVKEE
+418 SIINVKDE
-426 IEDFIAKGNI
+426 IEDFISKGRI

-449 KIYNTP
+449 KVYNTP
-455 KPKTGIVES
+455 KPQPENVEM
-464 LPIDKLIISP
+464 PKIDT
-474 ANEPANEPDKDA
+474 A
-486 VAAVAESIRQW
+486 
-497 GMLSPITVSPK
+497 
-508 DGNYRVVAGAKRVR
+508 
-522 AAALAGMKE
+522 
-531 IMAYIQEDAA
+531 
-541 VSDQPDIDVVRIRK
+541 RIRK
-555 TVERCK
+555 CVDSCEN
-561 DGYMEIADY
+561 GYIGPDKIY
-570 NELLDAAG
+570 ELLDAAG
-578 ISRKKSVEVSNKEDA
+578 IAQKQIRVVDKKQQA
-593 LAFAKEV
+593 LDFANEV
-600 GCSKDVPLVMKVV
+600 GYPLVMKVV
-613 GPLHKSDVGG
+613 GPVHKSDVGG
-623 VTLGVKDLDTVAR
+623 VTLNVRDIETVGK
-636 EFDRLIVIPE
+636 EFDRLMAIKD

-655 LDGTDVYIGA
+655 LDGTEVYIGA
-665 IRDPKFGHQVFFGL
+665 IRDAKFGHQVFFGL

-690 ESVLV
+690 QSSLV
-695 PTNKEEVLK
+695 PISAAEAKEALT
-704 KLKNLKGYKI
+704 KLRGYKI
-714 LEGVRGQEGV
+714 LQGVRGQQPV
-724 NLDLYADQIVR
+724 NVDVYAEQIAR
-735 VSALVQAAP
+735 VAALVMAAP

-756 NPRYVTA
+756 NPKNVVA
-763 VDARIRL
+763 VDARIRI

>member
-7 LNPKSI
+7 LNPRSI
-13 VICGVSSDVH
+13 VVCGASSDIH

-36 PFKGQ
+36 PFRGP

-66 VDCAILCIA
+66 VECAILCIA
-75 AKFCT
+75 AKFCA
-80 QTVDVLAKEKGTK
+80 QTVDVLAKEKGCK
-93 GFIIISAGFSEENAE
+93 GFIIISAGFSEESHE
-108 GAAIEKH
+108 GALIEQH
-115 IVDTINSV
+115 ITDTINSV

-133 GFLNTNYAGCFDTPI
+133 GFLNVHYAGCFDTPI
-148 PTLDPKGVDFITG
+148 PPLNPKGVDFITG

-166 VFIKEYGMSNGLKFN
+166 VFIKEYGMSNGLQFN

-207 ERSSRVIMLY
+207 EKSSHVIMLY

-245 SGGSVAGS
+245 SGGSAAGS

-278 IVRCQNRQELTT
+278 IVRCHNRQELTT
-290 VCAVFMYPELK
+290 VCGVFMYPEIK
-301 GNRCAVVT
+301 GKRCAVIT

-317 LTDVLSNGGMEVPS
+317 LTDVLSNGGMEVPP
-331 LKEHPKAPELLSKLF
+331 LKDHPASPALLAKLF
-346 AGSSVGNPIDFLAT
+346 GGSSVGNPIDFLAT

-365 LGYILDAVENDFD
+365 LGYIIDTVENEYD

-404 KMRTCKKPIFPVLP
+404 KMKTCKKPIFPVLP
-418 SIINVKEE
+418 SIINVKDE
-426 IEDFIAKGNI
+426 IEDFIAKGRI

-449 KIYNTP
+449 KVYNTP
-455 KPKTGIVES
+455 KPQPEHVE
-464 LPIDKLIISP
+464 LPK
-474 ANEPANEPDKDA
+474 
-486 VAAVAESIRQW
+486 
-497 GMLSPITVSPK
+497 
-508 DGNYRVVAGAKRVR
+508 
-522 AAALAGMKE
+522 
-531 IMAYIQEDAA
+531 
-541 VSDQPDIDVVRIRK
+541 IDVARIRK
-555 TVERCK
+555 TIDRCK
-561 DGYMEIADY
+561 DGYLEIADY

-578 ISRKKSVEVSNKEDA
+578 ISRKKSVEVSKKEDA

-623 VTLGVKDLDTVAR
+623 VTLGVKDLDTVAK

-655 LDGTDVYIGA
+655 LEGTDVYIGA
-665 IRDPKFGHQVFFGL
+665 IKDAKFGHQIFFGL

-690 ESVLV
+690 QSALAPITAEEA
-695 PTNKEEVLK
+695 KEMLK
-704 KLKNLKGYKI
+704 QLKGYKI
-714 LEGVRGQEGV
+714 LQGVRGQEGV
-724 NLDLYADQIVR
+724 NLDLYADQVAR

-763 VDARIRL
+763 VDARIRI

>member
-13 VICGVSSDVH
+13 VVCGASSDIH

-36 PFKGQ
+36 PFRGP

-58 AKVDDLPQ
+58 ASVNELPQ
-66 VDCAILCIA
+66 VECAILCIA
-75 AKFCT
+75 AKFCA
-80 QTVDVLAKEKGTK
+80 QTVDVLAKEKGCK
-93 GFIIISAGFSEENAE
+93 GFIIISAGFSEENHE
-108 GAAIEKH
+108 GALIEKH

-133 GFLNTNYAGCFDTPI
+133 GFLNVNYAGCFDTPI
-148 PTLDPKGVDFITG
+148 PALDPKGVDFITG

-207 ERSSRVIMLY
+207 VKSSHVIMLY

-245 SGGSVAGS
+245 SGGSAAGS

-258 HTGALATNDAAVDA
+258 HTGALATNDAVVDA
-272 LFRKAG
+272 LFKKAG

-290 VCAVFMYPELK
+290 VCGVFMHPEIK
-301 GNRCAVVT
+301 GKRCAVIT

-331 LKEHPKAPELLSKLF
+331 LKEHPASPALLEKLF

-365 LGYILDAVENDFD
+365 LGYIIDTVENEYTD
-378 EIDFSVVIFGSP
+378 IDFSVVIFGSP
-390 GLFSNKEVYDLLDQ
+390 GLFSNKEVYDLLDA
-404 KMRTCKKPIFPVLP
+404 KMKTCKKPIFPVLP
-418 SIINVKEE
+418 SIINVKDE
-426 IEDFIAKGNI
+426 IEDFIAKGRI

-449 KIYNTP
+449 KVYNTP
-455 KPKTGIVES
+455 KPQPENVE
-464 LPIDKLIISP
+464 
-474 ANEPANEPDKDA
+474 
-486 VAAVAESIRQW
+486 
-497 GMLSPITVSPK
+497 MPK
-508 DGNYRVVAGAKRVR
+508 VDTA
-522 AAALAGMKE
+522 
-531 IMAYIQEDAA
+531 
-541 VSDQPDIDVVRIRK
+541 RIRK
-555 TVERCK
+555 CIDSCEN
-561 DGYMEIADY
+561 GYIAPDKIY
-570 NELLDAAG
+570 ELLDAAG
-578 ISRKKSVEVSNKEDA
+578 IAQKQIRVVDKKQQA
-593 LAFAKEV
+593 LDFANEV
-600 GCSKDVPLVMKVV
+600 GYPLVMKVV
-613 GPLHKSDVGG
+613 GPVHKSDVGG
-623 VTLGVKDLDTVAR
+623 VTLNVRDIETVGK
-636 EFDRLIVIPE
+636 EFDRLMAIKD

-655 LDGTDVYIGA
+655 LDGTEVYIGA
-665 IRDPKFGHQVFFGL
+665 IRDQKFGHQVFFGL

-690 ESVLV
+690 QSSLV
-695 PTNKEEVLK
+695 PISAPEAKDMLT
-704 KLKNLKGYKI
+704 KLRGYKI
-714 LEGVRGQEGV
+714 LQGVRGQQPV
-724 NLDLYADQIVR
+724 NIDVYAEQIAR
-735 VSALVQAAP
+735 VAALVMAAP

-756 NPRYVTA
+756 NPKNVVA
-763 VDARIRL
+763 VDARIRI

>member
-1 MIAKEL
+1 MIAREL

-13 VICGVSSDVH
+13 VVCGASSDIH

-36 PFKGQ
+36 PFRGP

-58 AKVDDLPQ
+58 AKVEDLPQ
-66 VDCAILCIA
+66 VDCALLCIA
-75 AKFCT
+75 AKFCAH
-80 QTVDVLAKEKGTK
+80 TVDVLAKEKGCK
-93 GFIIISAGFSEENAE
+93 GFIIISAGFSEESHE
-108 GAAIEKH
+108 GAEIEKR

-133 GFLNTNYAGCFDTPI
+133 GFLNVNYAGCFDTPI
-148 PTLDPKGVDFITG
+148 PPLNPKGVDFITG

-166 VFIKEYGMSNGLKFN
+166 VFIKEYGMSNGLQFN

-207 ERSSRVIMLY
+207 EKSSHVIMLY

-245 SGGSVAGS
+245 SGNSAAGS

-258 HTGALATNDAAVDA
+258 HTGALATSDAAVDA

-290 VCAVFMYPELK
+290 VCAVFMHPELRGK
-301 GNRCAVVT
+301 RCAVVT

-331 LKEHPKAPELLSKLF
+331 LKEHPASKALLEKLF
-346 AGSSVGNPIDFLAT
+346 PGSSVGNPIDFLAT

-365 LGYILDAVENDFD
+365 LGYILDAVENDYTD
-378 EIDFSVVIFGSP
+378 IDFSVVIFGSP
-390 GLFSNKEVYDLLDQ
+390 GLFSNKEVYDLLDE
-404 KMRTCKKPIFPVLP
+404 KMKTCKKPIFPVLP
-418 SIINVKEE
+418 SIINVKDE
-426 IEDFIAKGNI
+426 INDFIAKGRI

-449 KIYNTP
+449 KVYNTP
-455 KPKTGIVES
+455 KPQPEHVE
-464 LPIDKLIISP
+464 LP
-474 ANEPANEPDKDA
+474 
-486 VAAVAESIRQW
+486 Q
-497 GMLSPITVSPK
+497 
-508 DGNYRVVAGAKRVR
+508 
-522 AAALAGMKE
+522 
-531 IMAYIQEDAA
+531 
-541 VSDQPDIDVVRIRK
+541 IDVARIRK
-555 TVERCK
+555 TIDRCK
-561 DGYMEIADY
+561 DGYLEIADY

-578 ISRKKSVEVSNKEDA
+578 ISRKKSVEVSKKEEA

-623 VTLGVKDLDTVAR
+623 VTLGVKDLDTVAK

-655 LDGTDVYIGA
+655 LEGLDVYIGA
-665 IRDPKFGHQVFFGL
+665 IKDAKFGHQVFFGL

-690 ESVLV
+690 QSALAPITAAEA
-695 PTNKEEVLK
+695 KEMLK
-704 KLKNLKGYKI
+704 QLKGYKI

-724 NLDLYADQIVR
+724 NIDLYADQVAR

-763 VDARIRL
+763 VDARIRI

>member
-13 VICGVSSDVH
+13 VVCGASSDIH

-36 PFKGQ
+36 PFRGP

-58 AKVDDLPQ
+58 ASVNELPQ

-75 AKFCT
+75 AKFCA
-80 QTVDVLAKEKGTK
+80 QTVDVLAKEKGCK
-93 GFIIISAGFSEENAE
+93 GFIIISAGFSEENHE
-108 GAAIEKH
+108 GALIEKH

-133 GFLNTNYAGCFDTPI
+133 GFLNVNYAGCFDTPI
-148 PTLDPKGVDFITG
+148 PTLDPHGVDFITG

-166 VFIKEYGMSNGLKFN
+166 VFIKEYGISNGLKFN

-207 ERSSRVIMLY
+207 VNSSRVIMLY

-245 SGGSVAGS
+245 SGGSAAGS

-278 IVRCQNRQELTT
+278 IVRCNNRQELTT
-290 VCAVFMYPELK
+290 VCGVFMHPEIK
-301 GNRCAVVT
+301 GKRCAVIT

-317 LTDVLSNGGMEVPS
+317 LTDVLSNGGMEVPP
-331 LKEHPKAPELLSKLF
+331 LKDHPASAALLAKLF
-346 AGSSVGNPIDFLAT
+346 GGSSVGNPIDFLAT

-365 LGYILDAVENDFD
+365 LGYIIDTVENEYTD
-378 EIDFSVVIFGSP
+378 IDFSVVIFGSP
-390 GLFSNKEVYDLLDQ
+390 GLFSNKEVYDLLDE
-404 KMRTCKKPIFPVLP
+404 KMKTCKKPIFPVLP
-418 SIINVKEE
+418 SIINVKDE
-426 IEDFIAKGNI
+426 INDFIAKGRI

-449 KIYNTP
+449 KVYHTP
-455 KPKTGIVES
+455 KPQPEHVE
-464 LPIDKLIISP
+464 LPK
-474 ANEPANEPDKDA
+474 
-486 VAAVAESIRQW
+486 
-497 GMLSPITVSPK
+497 
-508 DGNYRVVAGAKRVR
+508 
-522 AAALAGMKE
+522 
-531 IMAYIQEDAA
+531 
-541 VSDQPDIDVVRIRK
+541 IDVARIRK
-555 TVERCK
+555 TIDRCK
-561 DGYMEIADY
+561 SGYLEIADY

-578 ISRKKSVEVSNKEDA
+578 ISRKKSVEVSKKEDA

-623 VTLGVKDLDTVAR
+623 VTLGVKDLDTVAK
-636 EFDRLIVIPE
+636 EFDRLIAIKD

-655 LDGTDVYIGA
+655 LDGIDVYIGA
-665 IRDPKFGHQVFFGL
+665 IKDAKFGHQIFFGL

-690 ESVLV
+690 QSALAPITADEA
-695 PTNKEEVLK
+695 KEMLK
-704 KLKNLKGYKI
+704 QLKGYKI
-714 LEGVRGQEGV
+714 LQGVRGQEGV
-724 NLDLYADQIVR
+724 NLDLYADQVAR

-763 VDARIRL
+763 VDARIRI

>member
-1 MIAKEL
+1 MINNKL
-7 LNPKSI
+7 INPKSI
-13 VICGVSSDVH
+13 VVCGASSDIH

-36 PFKGQ
+36 AFKGE
-41 VYAVNPKETEVQ
+41 VYAVNPKEDEVQ
-53 GVKCY
+53 GIKCY
-58 AKVDDLPQ
+58 KQVEDLPQ

-75 AKFCT
+75 AKFCAH
-80 QTVDVLAKEKGTK
+80 TVDVLTQQKGTQ
-93 GFIIISAGFSEENAE
+93 GFIIVSAGFSEENAE

-115 IVDTINSV
+115 IVDSINAV

-133 GFLNTNYAGCFDTPI
+133 GFLNTNYSGCFDTPI
-148 PTLDPKGVDFITG
+148 PRLDPKGVDFITG

-207 ERSSRVIMLY
+207 EKSSHVIMLY

-227 LKHSRSLIN
+227 LKHSRNLIN
-236 KGCHIAAIK
+236 KGCKIAAIK
-245 SGGSVAGS
+245 SGGSAAGS

-272 LFRKAG
+272 LFQKAG
-278 IVRCQNRQELTT
+278 IVRCHNRQELTT
-290 VCAVFMYPELK
+290 VCAVFMHPELK
-301 GNRCAVVT
+301 GNRCAIIT

-317 LTDVLSNGGMEVPS
+317 LTDVLSNGGMEVPP
-331 LKEHPKAPELLSKLF
+331 LKDHPASPALLSKLF
-346 AGSSVGNPIDFLAT
+346 GGSSVGNPIDFLAT

-365 LGYILDAVENDFD
+365 LGYIIDTVENEYTD
-378 EIDFSVVIFGSP
+378 IDFSVVIFGSP
-390 GLFSNKEVYDLLDQ
+390 GLFSNKEVYDLLDE
-404 KMRTCKKPIFPVLP
+404 KMKTCKKPIFPVLP
-418 SIINVKEE
+418 SIINVKQE
-426 IEDFIAKGNI
+426 IEDFIAKGRI

-444 GNAIC
+444 GNALV
-449 KIYNTP
+449 KVWNTP
-455 KPKTGIVES
+455 KPQPEHVE
-464 LPIDKLIISP
+464 LPQVD
-474 ANEPANEPDKDA
+474 
-486 VAAVAESIRQW
+486 VA
-497 GMLSPITVSPK
+497 
-508 DGNYRVVAGAKRVR
+508 
-522 AAALAGMKE
+522 
-531 IMAYIQEDAA
+531 
-541 VSDQPDIDVVRIRK
+541 RIRK
-555 TVERCK
+555 TIDKCES
-561 DGYMEIADY
+561 GYLEIADY

-578 ISRKKSVEVSNKEDA
+578 ISRKKSVEVDKKEDA

-600 GCSKDVPLVMKVV
+600 NCGKDTPLVMKVV

-623 VTLGVKDLDTVAR
+623 VTLNVKDLDTVSK
-636 EFDRLIVIPE
+636 EFDRLMAIKD

-665 IRDPKFGHQVFFGL
+665 IRDDKFGHQIFFGL

-690 ESVLV
+690 QSALAPITADEAKQML
-695 PTNKEEVLK
+695 T
-704 KLKNLKGYKI
+704 KLRGYKI
-714 LEGVRGQEGV
+714 LQGVRGQEPV
-724 NLDLYADQIVR
+724 NIDLYADQVAR

-744 EIAEMDLNPLLG
+744 EIVEMDLNPLLG

-763 VDARIRL
+763 VDARIRI

>member
-1 MIAKEL
+1 MINKKL
-7 LNPKSI
+7 LDPKSI
-13 VICGVSSDVH
+13 VVCGASSDVH
-23 KPGGKA
+23 KPGGKV
-29 LKNLLES
+29 LKNLLDS
-36 PFKGQ
+36 GFKGEI
-41 VYAVNPKETEVQ
+41 YAVNPKETEVQ

-58 AKVDDLPQ
+58 AKVEDLPQ
-66 VDCAILCIA
+66 VDCAILAIA
-75 AKFCT
+75 AKYCPA
-80 QTVDVLAKEKGTK
+80 TVDVLAKEKQTG
-93 GFIIISAGFSEENAE
+93 GFIIVSAGFSEENEE
-108 GAAIEKH
+108 GAKLEKH

-133 GFLNTNYAGCFDTPI
+133 GFLNTNYCGAFDAPI
-148 PTLDPKGVDFITG
+148 PTLDPQGVDFVTG

-166 VFIKEYGMSNGLKFN
+166 VFIKEYGMSNGLTFN

-189 AQLGIEDVLEHL
+189 AQMGIEDVLEHL
-201 DETFDP
+201 DMTFDP
-207 ERSSRVIMLY
+207 AKSSKVIMLY
-217 MEKIGDPQRL
+217 MEKISDPQKM

-236 KGCHIAAIK
+236 KGCKIAAIK
-245 SGGSVAGS
+245 SGGSAAGS

-278 IVRCQNRQELTT
+278 IVRCHNRQELTT
-290 VCAVFMYPELK
+290 VCAIFMHPEVK
-301 GNRCAVVT
+301 GKNMAVIT

-317 LTDVLSNGGMEVPS
+317 LTDVLSNNGMDVPHI
-331 LKEHPKAPELLSKLF
+331 EGPKAQELLGKLF

-365 LGYILDAVENDFD
+365 LGYIIDACENDFD
-378 EIDFSVVIFGSP
+378 NIDCMCVIFGSP
-390 GLFSNKEVYDLLDQ
+390 GLFANWEVYEVLDK
-404 KMRTCKKPIFPVLP
+404 KMKTCKKPIFPILP
-418 SIINVKEE
+418 SIINVKDE
-426 IEDFIAKGNI
+426 IADFINNKHRI
-436 NFPEECVL
+436 NFPEECVF
-444 GNAIC
+444 GNALC

-455 KPKTGIVES
+455 KPQPEVVE
-464 LPIDKLIISP
+464 
-474 ANEPANEPDKDA
+474 
-486 VAAVAESIRQW
+486 
-497 GMLSPITVSPK
+497 
-508 DGNYRVVAGAKRVR
+508 
-522 AAALAGMKE
+522 
-531 IMAYIQEDAA
+531 
-541 VSDQPDIDVVRIRK
+541 QPQIDVARIRK
-555 TVERCK
+555 TIDKCEN
-561 DGYMEIADY
+561 GYMEIADY

-578 ISRKKSVEVSNKEDA
+578 ISRKKSVEVDKKDDA

-600 GCSKDVPLVMKVV
+600 GCGKDTPLVMKVV

-623 VTLGVKDLDTVAR
+623 VTLNVKDLDTVSR
-636 EFDRLIVIPE
+636 EFDRLMAIQD

-665 IRDPKFGHQVFFGL
+665 IKDEKFGHQIFFGL

-690 ESVLV
+690 QSALAPITAAEA
-695 PTNKEEVLK
+695 KEM
-704 KLKNLKGYKI
+704 LKNLRGYKI
-714 LEGVRGQEGV
+714 LQGVRGQEPV
-724 NLDLYADQIVR
+724 NIDLYADQVAR

>member
-7 LNPKSI
+7 LNPRSI
-13 VICGVSSDVH
+13 VICGASSDVH
-23 KPGGKA
+23 KPGGKS

-58 AKVDDLPQ
+58 AKVEDLPQ

-75 AKFCT
+75 AKFCA
-80 QTVDVLAKEKGTK
+80 QTVDVLAKEKGCK
-93 GFIIISAGFSEENAE
+93 GFIIVSAGFSEESHE
-108 GAAIEKH
+108 GAEIEKH

-133 GFLNTNYAGCFDTPI
+133 GFLNVNYAGCFDTPI
-148 PTLDPKGVDFITG
+148 PPLDPKGVDFITG

-207 ERSSRVIMLY
+207 EKSSHVIMLY

-245 SGGSVAGS
+245 SGGSAAGS

-301 GNRCAVVT
+301 GKRCAVIT

-331 LKEHPKAPELLSKLF
+331 LKDHPASAPLLEKLF
-346 AGSSVGNPIDFLAT
+346 GGSSVGNPIDFLAT

-365 LGYILDAVENDFD
+365 LGYIIDTVENEYTD
-378 EIDFSVVIFGSP
+378 IDFSVVIFGSP

-418 SIINVKEE
+418 SIINVKSE

-444 GNAIC
+444 GNALV
-449 KIYNTP
+449 KVYHTP
-455 KPKTGIVES
+455 KPQPENVE
-464 LPIDKLIISP
+464 LPK
-474 ANEPANEPDKDA
+474 
-486 VAAVAESIRQW
+486 
-497 GMLSPITVSPK
+497 
-508 DGNYRVVAGAKRVR
+508 
-522 AAALAGMKE
+522 
-531 IMAYIQEDAA
+531 
-541 VSDQPDIDVVRIRK
+541 IDVARIRK

-578 ISRKKSVEVSNKEDA
+578 ISRKKSVEVSKKEDA

-623 VTLGVKDLDTVAR
+623 VTLGVKDLDTVAK

-665 IRDPKFGHQVFFGL
+665 IRDEKFGHQIFFGL

-690 ESVLV
+690 QSALAPITAAEA
-695 PTNKEEVLK
+695 KEMLK
-704 KLKNLKGYKI
+704 QLKGYKI

-724 NLDLYADQIVR
+724 NIDLYAEQVAR

>member
-7 LNPKSI
+7 LNPRSI
-13 VICGVSSDVH
+13 VICGASSDVH

-36 PFKGQ
+36 NFKGQ

-58 AKVDDLPQ
+58 SKVEELPQ

-75 AKFCT
+75 AKFCPS
-80 QTVDVLAKEKGTK
+80 TVDVLTQQKGTK
-93 GFIIISAGFSEENAE
+93 GFIIVSAGFSEENAE

-115 IVDTINSV
+115 IVDSINAV

-133 GFLNTNYAGCFDTPI
+133 GFLNTNYSGCFDTPI
-148 PTLDPKGVDFITG
+148 PKLDPHGVDFITG

-166 VFIKEYGMSNGLKFN
+166 VFIKEYGISNGLTFN

-207 ERSSRVIMLY
+207 EKSSRVIMLY

-245 SGGSVAGS
+245 SGGSAAGS

-272 LFRKAG
+272 LFHKAG

-290 VCAVFMYPELK
+290 VCAVFMHPEIK
-301 GNRCAVVT
+301 GKRCAVIT

-317 LTDVLSNGGMEVPS
+317 LTDVLSNGGLEIPS

-346 AGSSVGNPIDFLAT
+346 GGSSVGNPIDFLAT

-365 LGYILDAVENDFD
+365 LGYIIDAVENDFD

-390 GLFSNKEVYDLLDQ
+390 GLFSNKEVYDLLDE
-404 KMRTCKKPIFPVLP
+404 KMKTCKKPIFPVLP
-418 SIINVKEE
+418 SIINVKQE
-426 IEDFIAKGNI
+426 IEDFIAKGRI

-449 KIYNTP
+449 KVYNTP
-455 KPKTGIVES
+455 KPQPEYVD
-464 LPIDKLIISP
+464 LPK
-474 ANEPANEPDKDA
+474 
-486 VAAVAESIRQW
+486 
-497 GMLSPITVSPK
+497 
-508 DGNYRVVAGAKRVR
+508 
-522 AAALAGMKE
+522 
-531 IMAYIQEDAA
+531 
-541 VSDQPDIDVVRIRK
+541 IDVERIRK
-555 TVERCK
+555 TVDRCK
-561 DGYMEIADY
+561 DGYMEISDY

-578 ISRKKSVEVSNKEDA
+578 ISRKKSVEVSKKEDA

-623 VTLGVKDLDTVAR
+623 VTLGVKDLDTVAK

-665 IRDPKFGHQVFFGL
+665 IRDPKFGHQIFFGL

-690 ESVLV
+690 QSALAPITAAEA
-695 PTNKEEVLK
+695 KEMLK
-704 KLKNLKGYKI
+704 QLKGYKI

-724 NLDLYADQIVR
+724 NIDLYAEQVAR

-756 NPRYVTA
+756 NLRYVTA

>member
-1 MIAKEL
+1 MISQKL
-7 LNPKSI
+7 LAPQSI
-13 VICGVSSDVH
+13 VVCGASSDVH
-23 KPGGKA
+23 KPGGKV
-29 LKNLLES
+29 LKNLKES
-36 PFKGQ
+36 GFKGQ
-41 VYAVNPKETEVQ
+41 IYAVNPKETEVQ

-58 AKVDDLPQ
+58 AKVEDLPQ
-66 VDCAILCIA
+66 VDCAILAIA
-75 AKFCT
+75 AKYCPA
-80 QTVDVLAKEKGTK
+80 TVDVLAHQKGTG
-93 GFIIISAGFSEENAE
+93 GFIIVSAGFSEENEE
-108 GAAIEKH
+108 GARLEKQ
-115 IVDTINSV
+115 IVEHINSV

-133 GFLNTNYAGCFDTPI
+133 GFLNTNYCGAFDTPI
-148 PTLDPKGVDFITG
+148 PTLDPHGVDFITG

-166 VFIKEYGMSNGLKFN
+166 VFIKEYGITNGLTFN

-207 ERSSRVIMLY
+207 VKSSRVIMLY

-227 LKHSRSLIN
+227 LKHSRNLIN

-245 SGGSVAGS
+245 SGGSAAGS

-290 VCAVFMYPELK
+290 VCAIFMHPELK
-301 GNRCAVVT
+301 GKRCAVIT

-317 LTDVLSNGGMEVPS
+317 LTDVLSNGGMDVPG
-331 LKEHPKAPELLSKLF
+331 LKDHPASPALLSKLF

-365 LGYILDAVENDFD
+365 LGYIIDAVENDYAD
-378 EIDFSVVIFGSP
+378 IDFSVVIFGSP
-390 GLFSNKEVYDLLDQ
+390 GLFSNREVYALLDE
-404 KMRTCKKPIFPVLP
+404 KMKTCKKPIFPVLP
-418 SIINVKEE
+418 SIINVKDE
-426 IEDFIAKGNI
+426 IQEFIDRGRI
-436 NFPEECVL
+436 NFPEECIL
-444 GNAIC
+444 GNALC
-449 KIYNTP
+449 KVYHTP
-455 KPKTGIVES
+455 KPQPENVE
-464 LPIDKLIISP
+464 
-474 ANEPANEPDKDA
+474 
-486 VAAVAESIRQW
+486 
-497 GMLSPITVSPK
+497 
-508 DGNYRVVAGAKRVR
+508 
-522 AAALAGMKE
+522 
-531 IMAYIQEDAA
+531 
-541 VSDQPDIDVVRIRK
+541 QPQIDVARIRK
-555 TVERCK
+555 TIDRCK

-578 ISRKKSVEVSNKEDA
+578 ISRKKSVEVSKKEDA

-623 VTLGVKDLDTVAR
+623 VTLGVKDLDTVAK

-665 IRDPKFGHQVFFGL
+665 IRDAKFGHQIFFGL

-690 ESVLV
+690 QSALAPISAAEA
-695 PTNKEEVLK
+695 KEMLT
-704 KLKNLKGYKI
+704 KLRGYKI
-714 LEGVRGQEGV
+714 LQGVRGQEAV
-724 NLDLYADQIVR
+724 NIDLYADQIAR

>member
-1 MIAKEL
+1 MINPKL
-7 LNPKSI
+7 LNPQSI
-13 VICGVSSDVH
+13 VVCGASSDIH

-36 PFKGQ
+36 AFKGQ

-58 AKVDDLPQ
+58 AKVDDLPH

-75 AKFCT
+75 AKFCA
-80 QTVDVLAKEKGTK
+80 QTVDVLTQQKGTK

-115 IVDTINSV
+115 IVDAINAV

-133 GFLNTNYAGCFDTPI
+133 GFLNTNYSGCFDTPI
-148 PTLDPKGVDFITG
+148 PKLDPKGVDFITG

-201 DETFDP
+201 DESFDP
-207 ERSSRVIMLY
+207 EKSSHVIMLY
-217 MEKIGDPQRL
+217 MEKIGDPMRL

-245 SGGSVAGS
+245 SGGSAAGS

-272 LFRKAG
+272 LFQKAG
-278 IVRCQNRQELTT
+278 IVRCHNRQELTT
-290 VCAVFMYPELK
+290 VCGVFMHPEIK
-301 GNRCAVVT
+301 GKRCAVIT

-317 LTDVLSNGGMEVPS
+317 LTDVLSDGGIEVPP
-331 LKEHPKAPELLSKLF
+331 LKDHPASPALLAKLF
-346 AGSSVGNPIDFLAT
+346 GGSSVGNPIDFLAT

-365 LGYILDAVENDFD
+365 LGYIIDTVENEYD

-390 GLFSNKEVYDLLDQ
+390 GLFSNKEVYDLLDE
-404 KMRTCKKPIFPVLP
+404 KMKTCKKPIFPVLP
-418 SIINVKEE
+418 SIINVKDE
-426 IEDFIAKGNI
+426 INDFISKGRI

-444 GNAIC
+444 GNAIV
-449 KIYNTP
+449 KVYNTP
-455 KPKTGIVES
+455 KPQPEHVE
-464 LPIDKLIISP
+464 LPQVD
-474 ANEPANEPDKDA
+474 
-486 VAAVAESIRQW
+486 VA
-497 GMLSPITVSPK
+497 
-508 DGNYRVVAGAKRVR
+508 
-522 AAALAGMKE
+522 
-531 IMAYIQEDAA
+531 
-541 VSDQPDIDVVRIRK
+541 RIRA
-555 TVERCK
+555 TVDRCK

-578 ISRKKSVEVSNKEDA
+578 ISRKKSVEVSKKEDA

-623 VTLGVKDLDTVAR
+623 VTLGVKDLDTVAK

-665 IRDPKFGHQVFFGL
+665 IKDPKFGHQIFFGL

-690 ESVLV
+690 QSALAPITAAEA
-695 PTNKEEVLK
+695 KEMLT
-704 KLKNLKGYKI
+704 KLRGYKI
-714 LEGVRGQEGV
+714 LQGVRGQEPV
-724 NLDLYADQIVR
+724 NLDLYADQIAR

>member
-7 LNPKSI
+7 LNPRSI
-13 VICGVSSDVH
+13 VICGASSDVH
-23 KPGGKA
+23 KPGGKS

-75 AKFCT
+75 AKFCA
-80 QTVDVLAKEKGTK
+80 QTVDVLAKEKGCK
-93 GFIIISAGFSEENAE
+93 GFIIVSAGFSEESHE
-108 GAAIEKH
+108 GAEIEKH

-133 GFLNTNYAGCFDTPI
+133 GFLNVNYAGCFDTPI
-148 PTLDPKGVDFITG
+148 PPLDPKGVDFITG

-207 ERSSRVIMLY
+207 EKSSHVIMLY

-245 SGGSVAGS
+245 SGGSAAGS

-301 GNRCAVVT
+301 GKRCAVIT

-331 LKEHPKAPELLSKLF
+331 LKDHPASAPLLEKLF
-346 AGSSVGNPIDFLAT
+346 GGSSVGNPIDFLAT

-365 LGYILDAVENDFD
+365 LGYISDTVENEYTD
-378 EIDFSVVIFGSP
+378 IDFSVVIFGSP

-418 SIINVKEE
+418 SIINVKSE

-444 GNAIC
+444 GNALV
-449 KIYNTP
+449 KVYHTP
-455 KPKTGIVES
+455 KPQPENVE
-464 LPIDKLIISP
+464 LPK
-474 ANEPANEPDKDA
+474 
-486 VAAVAESIRQW
+486 
-497 GMLSPITVSPK
+497 
-508 DGNYRVVAGAKRVR
+508 
-522 AAALAGMKE
+522 
-531 IMAYIQEDAA
+531 
-541 VSDQPDIDVVRIRK
+541 IDVARIRK

-578 ISRKKSVEVSNKEDA
+578 ISRKKSVEVSKKEDA

-623 VTLGVKDLDTVAR
+623 VTLGVKDLDTVAK

-665 IRDPKFGHQVFFGL
+665 IRDEKFGHQIFFGL

-690 ESVLV
+690 QSALAPITAAEA
-695 PTNKEEVLK
+695 KEMLK
-704 KLKNLKGYKI
+704 KLKGYKI

-724 NLDLYADQIVR
+724 NIDLYAEQVAR